1 MRKRENAKNIK
12 KLKKRRRKSRPNA
25 VYIVI
30 RAIFDNPPKLVKM
43 IKNSFQKT
51 SFRR

>member
-12 KLKKRRRKSRPNA
+12 KLKKRQRKSRPNA
-25 VYIVI
+25 VYIRI

-43 IKNSFQKT
+43 IKISPQKT